1 MVVAA
6 TDERQAGIVFGTAR
20 RMVEL
25 DEALTSRVQVYGSWR
40 PSVAHHS
47 KSLPAE
53 PKRLE
58 GLDFTT
64 AIRDEIGVVSRET
77 TRLWPWRQGKRETS
91 TPLVDQCRVVTAVLA
106 RQDHWEVW

>member
-25 DEALTSRVQVYGSWR
+25 DEALTSRVQVYKNR
-40 PSVAHHS
+40 LVAPERGAS
-47 KSLPAE
+47 FQVLPAE

-77 TRLWPWRQGKRETS
+77 TRLWPWRKASGRPRPRS
-91 TPLVDQCRVVTAVLA
+91 
-106 RQDHWEVW
+106 